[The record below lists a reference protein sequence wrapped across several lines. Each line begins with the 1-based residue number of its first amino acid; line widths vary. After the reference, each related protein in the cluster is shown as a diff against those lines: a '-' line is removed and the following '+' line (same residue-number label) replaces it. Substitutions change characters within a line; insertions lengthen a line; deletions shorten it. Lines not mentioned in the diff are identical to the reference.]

1 MYENH
6 KQPIKPRS
14 EFTKRQIKNIVLGL
28 LITFASLFIGMWGY
42 HYFESMDWT
51 DAYVNAAM
59 ILAGMGPVDTL
70 KTDSGRLFAGT
81 YALFSGVIFLVI
93 LAVVLAPSIH
103 RVLHQF
109 HFDDK

>member
-70 KTDSGRLFAGT
+70 KNRFRQIVCWHLRPFLRRDFFSHTRRGAGP
-81 YALFSGVIFLVI
+81 FDPPG
-93 LAVVLAPSIH
+93 LASIS
-103 RVLHQF
+103 L
-109 HFDDK
+109 